1 MNLTSADP
9 TAPPP
14 QPPQPPRSSFSCDRH
29 PDEQFTGFCPSCLCE
44 RLTTLDSSAANITTS
59 SSRRPSSA
67 AAAALKSLFSSTSRA
82 NHFPPPPPPPKP
94 SKPTSFFPEL
104 RRSKS
109 FSASKNEAFGQSLEP
124 HRKSCDVRAKNTLW
138 SLFSLDDGK
147 PAPASSSSNQ
157 NHQINNTR
165 PIESRLVNNSV
176 LEEVENEEE
185 FKDPPENLE
194 DIAADSV
201 DDDADSDEIMPIQDS
216 NLQSLPNAVEI
227 NVNSSEIV
235 EENPS
240 SVNNLK
246 LMKDHI
252 DRITQGQ
259 EKKSSSGGFWSAA
272 SVFSKKWLKWRH
284 KQKIKKHIDGKS
296 LTSLP
301 VEEPISRRYRE
312 TQSEI
317 ADYGFGRRSCDVDPR
332 FSLDAPRMSFDG
344 PRYSLDEP
352 RASWD
357 GYLIGRNFPRMAPMV
372 SVSEDAPPSARADM
386 QIPLELPH
394 FYNQNINM
402 PGGSVQ
408 TRDYY
413 LDSSSRRRK
422 SLDRSNSI
430 RKTAAAVVAE
440 IDELKMAPSNAKVL
454 PTNADY
460 FNGARVSDSYPNS
473 SKEEISE
480 TFELGGGLREGI
492 IGNGE
497 KKEAKKAKKWSWKKW
512 GFMHRRKD
520 EDDEERSSRYSS
532 VNGVERSF
540 SHSWQESRRE
550 GNLDSRGGSNG
561 NMLRSNSSVSWRST
575 NQVGGPFGNG
585 RRSNVEMYANSGKRR
600 SDFALDK
607 NRNVRYSPSN
617 LDNGLLRFY
626 LTPMRN
632 NRRGGTGKIKPAN
645 SNLVARNVMRL

>member
-9 TAPPP
+9 TAAPP

-44 RLTTLDSSAANITTS
+44 RLTTIDSSANPIA
-59 SSRRPSSA
+59 SSRCPSSA
-67 AAAALKSLFSSTSRA
+67 AASALKCIFSTTSRA
-82 NHFPPPPPPPKP
+82 NHFPPPPPPPPKP
-94 SKPTSFFPEL
+94 LKPTSFFPEL

-109 FSASKNEAFGQSLEP
+109 ISASKNEALGQSLEP
-124 HRKSCDVRAKNTLW
+124 HRKSCDVRAKNILW
-138 SLFSLDDGK
+138 SLFSLDDGN

-157 NHQINNTR
+157 KHQINNTR

-176 LEEVENEEE
+176 LEEDENEEE
-185 FKDPPENLE
+185 FKDPPESLE
-194 DIAADSV
+194 DIAAASV
-201 DDDADSDEIMPIQDS
+201 DDNVDRDEIRPIQDS

-227 NVNSSEIV
+227 NVNSTEIV
-235 EENPS
+235 AENS
-240 SVNNLK
+240 ASVNNLK

-252 DRITQGQ
+252 DHITQGH
-259 EKKSSSGGFWSAA
+259 EKKSSGGGFWSAA
-272 SVFSKKWLKWRH
+272 SLFSKKWLKWRH
-284 KQKIKKHIDGKS
+284 KQKIKKHINGKS

-301 VEEPISRRYRE
+301 VEKPISRHYRE

-332 FSLDAPRMSFDG
+332 FSLDAPRMSVDG
-344 PRYSLDEP
+344 LRYSFHEP

-357 GYLIGRNFPRMAPMV
+357 GYLIGRNFPRMAPMI
-372 SVSEDAPPSARADM
+372 SVSEDAPPLTRADM
-386 QIPLELPH
+386 QIPLEVPH
-394 FYNQNINM
+394 FGNQNVNVR
-402 PGGSVQ
+402 GGMVQ

-454 PTNADY
+454 STNTDY
-460 FNGARVSDSYPNS
+460 FHVARVSDSYPDFR
-473 SKEEISE
+473 KEDISE
-480 TFELGGGLREGI
+480 TFESGGGFREGI
-492 IGNGE
+492 VGNWE
-497 KKEAKKAKKWSWKKW
+497 KKETKKAKKWSWKIW
-512 GFMHRRKD
+512 GFMHQHKD

-532 VNGVERSF
+532 VNGAERSF

-550 GNLDSRGGSNG
+550 GNGDSRGGLNG
-561 NMLRSNSSVSWRST
+561 NVSRSNSSVSWRRA
-575 NQVGGPFGNG
+575 NQFGGPFENA
-585 RRSNVEMYANSGKRR
+585 RRSNVEMYVNSGNR

-607 NRNVRYSPSN
+607 NRNVRHSPSN

-645 SNLVARNVMRL
+645 SSLVARSVVN